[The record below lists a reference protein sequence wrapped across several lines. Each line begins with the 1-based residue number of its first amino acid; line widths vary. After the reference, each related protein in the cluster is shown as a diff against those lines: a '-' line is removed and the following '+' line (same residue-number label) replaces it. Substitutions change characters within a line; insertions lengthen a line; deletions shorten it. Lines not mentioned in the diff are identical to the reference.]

1 MAYFPFYI
9 DIEKKDILVVGGGA
23 VALRKVEKLLPFN
36 PVITVVS
43 PEICNEIVKLGVKT
57 VKRVFAD
64 SDLDGMFCV
73 ISATNNS
80 QVNEYIYRL
89 CSAKNIPVNTVDDKE
104 RCTFIFPALVKE
116 NGITAGITTS
126 GKSPVYSKYIK
137 EQLIQL
143 LENINADTV
152 EVLWKYRAA
161 IKASINNEE
170 ERKEIFTRLLN
181 MCVEGDL
188 VDDKAVEEIIKEYTL

>member
-9 DIEKKDILVVGGGA
+9 DIEKKNILVVGGGA

-64 SDLDGMFCV
+64 SDLDGVFCV

-80 QVNEYIYRL
+80 QVNEHIYRL
-89 CSAKNIPVNTVDDKE
+89 CSEKNIPVNTVDDKE

-126 GKSPVYSKYIK
+126 GKSPVYAKYVK

-181 MCVEGDL
+181 MCVEGAL
-188 VDDKAVEEIIKEYTL
+188 VDDKAVERIIKEYTL